1 MEAAR
6 GYRDRYSPE
15 RKLSQCW
22 AFPDRLF
29 PFSIK
34 VQSKPTNPFEYIDI
48 IEIFLHLKFVFQ
60 QVPTDP
66 GEPGISVAKE
76 IVELLHEL
84 GKARGKATIAAWME
98 LQLTL
103 PQFKMLVIISKAE
116 SSTVG
121 GIAEQL
127 GVGEPTASY
136 LIERLVQAGF
146 AERAE
151 NPSDRRKAMIRLSPE
166 GTALLERLQGPRNWL
181 QDLLSDLDPEDLAA
195 LRRGLGAVVAKIPD
209 TKGK

>member
-1 MEAAR
+1 M
-6 GYRDRYSPE
+6 
-15 RKLSQCW
+15 
-22 AFPDRLF
+22 
-29 PFSIK
+29 
-34 VQSKPTNPFEYIDI
+34 
-48 IEIFLHLKFVFQ
+48 FQ
-60 QVPTDP
+60 QTPADP
-66 GEPGISVAKE
+66 GEQGNSVAKE
-76 IVELLHEL
+76 IIELLHEL
-84 GKARGKATIAAWME
+84 GKSRGKATIAAWME

-103 PQFKMLVIISKAE
+103 PQFKMLVVISKTE

-121 GIAEQL
+121 GIAERL

-146 AERAE
+146 VERAE
-151 NPSDRRKAMIRLSPE
+151 DPSDRRKAMIRLSPE
-166 GTALLERLQGPRNWL
+166 GTVLLEKLQGPRNWL